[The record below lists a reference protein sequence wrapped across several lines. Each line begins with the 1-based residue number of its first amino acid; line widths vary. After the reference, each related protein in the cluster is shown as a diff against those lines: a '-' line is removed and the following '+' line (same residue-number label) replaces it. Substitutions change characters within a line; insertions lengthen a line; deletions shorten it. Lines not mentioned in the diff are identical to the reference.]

1 MKLFGLQ
8 IEASRDSR
16 GHETPELKNRVPA
29 ILALLPGP
37 ASGNARFRRPD
48 SAEIVSRSGK
58 RSIYL
63 LNQQCILPLPD
74 RRHDKIPENSGSSD
88 NKFPLLFVL

>member
-29 ILALLPGP
+29 ILALLPG
-37 ASGNARFRRPD
+37 PD

>member
-37 ASGNARFRRPD
+37 ASGNGR
-48 SAEIVSRSGK
+48 SRGRIPQ
-58 RSIYL
+58 RSYHAPG
-63 LNQQCILPLPD
+63 N
-74 RRHDKIPENSGSSD
+74 GV
-88 NKFPLLFVL
+88 FTF